1 MTVKINSVDL
11 SAKLLATEN
20 ISVRRARAKTASFDI
35 NSRVLT
41 IPMWKDMSPTVEG
54 MLIGHE
60 VGHALY
66 TTEEFMEPAK
76 ENSRIFGYLNVLED
90 VRIEKLMKRKY
101 PGIRKTMNDGYKELN
116 EQDFFG
122 VKKEDPSTL
131 LLIDRINLYFKAGF
145 NCGVKFTPEEK
156 EFVLRAEKTETV
168 DDVISLAKEV
178 YEFSREELEQRIREQ
193 MEQEPEES
201 EEFDEQDLD
210 DLDEID
216 EDFDIPSIDDSGMT
230 ETDQSKEEGGF
241 DGNERTGSSIEKDTR
256 TKEEKLQDL
265 VDENIESKTDRVFYS
280 KLEELADE
288 STDYLYYNLDMD
300 YAYSPVVSYKTVLK
314 ETACTDEYVVDD
326 GCRERFEKFK
336 TESARVVSYLTKE
349 FEMKKSAQLYKRS
362 QTSKVG
368 SLDMRK
374 IWAYKLNDD
383 LFKRVTTLPQGKN
396 HGMVFLLDWSG
407 SMDGVLQD
415 TVKQV
420 ITLAMF
426 CQRNQIPY
434 RVFAFSSNYS
444 LTSTPNIDGVS
455 TQEVT
460 DAYNRCMKLRDKRR
474 DMKPNDLTNA
484 SNEFALLEFL
494 SSKMTNVEFN
504 TMIRRLHETYKF
516 KWSKNNEYQTGGTPL
531 NEALA
536 YMIKYIPEF
545 VSASGIEKMTLI
557 TLTDGEGHGLYG
569 SSRYSLEDYR
579 IDTSGG
585 EYKKVKQKHF
595 LQDEVTKKNYSIN
608 RYGPF
613 QTEAIIRMIKDRF
626 DITVVGFYVCQNSR
640 RDLSAAI
647 KCNLPGSDA
656 NSYNVIEVMRK
667 DFRDQGFFS
676 MKNTGRDDLFIIP
689 SSSMKIDDSEIA
701 VTEKQTAKQIARQFA
716 KVMSGKKTS
725 RVLLNKFIGYVA

>member
-1 MTVKINSVDL
+1 MTSKINAVDL

-101 PGIRKTMNDGYKELN
+101 PGIRKTMNEGYKELN

-122 VKKEDPSTL
+122 VNKEDPATL

-156 EFVLRAEKTETV
+156 QFVLRAEKTETV

-178 YEFSREELEQRIREQ
+178 YEFSREELEKRIREQ
-193 MEQEPEES
+193 MEQEPQEPE
-201 EEFDEQDLD
+201 DYDDQDLD
-210 DLDEID
+210 GLDDID
-216 EDFDIPSIDDSGMT
+216 EDFDLPPVDDSDMT
-230 ETDQSKEEGGF
+230 QTDETDQEGGF
-241 DGNERTGSSIEKDTR
+241 DGNERKGVSSGKDNR
-256 TKEEKLQDL
+256 TKEEQLQDL
-265 VDENIESKTDRVFYS
+265 VDENMESKTNKVFYS

-288 STDYLYYNLDMD
+288 STDYFYYNLDMD
-300 YAYSPVVSYKTVLK
+300 YPYSPVVSYKTVLK
-314 ETACTDEYVVDD
+314 ETADTDEYALSADSRD
-326 GCRERFEKFK
+326 NFEKFK
-336 TESARVVSYLTKE
+336 TEASRVVNYLTKE

-374 IWAYKLNDD
+374 VWAYKLNDD

-407 SMDGVLQD
+407 SMDTVLQD

-444 LTSTPNIDGVS
+444 LTANHFDNMSAEDMAAAITRYS
-455 TQEVT
+455 
-460 DAYNRCMKLRDKRR
+460 KLREKR
-474 DMKPNDLTNA
+474 LTMSDTVLNN
-484 SNEFALLEFL
+484 SSEEFALLEFL
-494 SSKMTNVEFN
+494 SSKMTTVEFN

-516 KWSKNNEYQTGGTPL
+516 KWSKQNEYQTGGTPL

-536 YMIKYIPEF
+536 YMVKFIPEF
-545 VSASGIEKMTLI
+545 VSSSGIEKMTLI
-557 TLTDGEGHGLYG
+557 TLTDGEGHGLRG
-569 SSRYSLEDYR
+569 ATRYSLEDYR
-579 IDTSGG
+579 IDTSNG
-585 EYKKVKQKHF
+585 YKKVKQKHF
-595 LQDEVTKKNYSIN
+595 LQDEITKKSYMIN
-608 RYGPF
+608 RYGTF
-613 QTEAIIRMIKDRF
+613 QTEAILRLIKDRF
-626 DITVVGFYVCQNSR
+626 GINVVGFYVCQNSR
-640 RDLSAAI
+640 RDLASAI
-647 KCNLPGSDA
+647 KNNLPGTEV
-656 NSYNVIEVMRK
+656 NTYHVIDVMRK
-667 DFRDQGFFS
+667 DFRDNGFFS

-689 SSSMKIDDSEIA
+689 SSSMKIDETEIA

-716 KVMSGKKTS
+716 KIMSNKKTS